1 MRHRR
6 VRPTST
12 TTEFALLLIEEVMT
26 DSQTILVVVETDI
39 DPQPVVARSAWLA
52 RLTNSKV
59 VLLLCDADANTLAQ
73 SFILTS
79 DAKDIAATIRRAQ
92 KELLDDLVRPLRQSG
107 VTVSAEVLE
116 ERPIADAVVQRALEL
131 NPWVVVKGTQYH
143 SQAKRAVFVD
153 TDWQLIR
160 SCPYALWLV
169 KPHEIAK
176 RPVIVA
182 AVDPTH
188 KDDKSADLDQRI
200 IEYAK
205 DVADKSAGELLLLHA
220 FEALTGI
227 GAEATRTFKPIRLP
241 VNEIS
246 DNLKRKRRQKLDA
259 LAEANSI
266 DSVYTH
272 LVEGNARDVLP
283 FFARER
289 KADLVVMGAIARWGL
304 ARKIIGNTAEKVL
317 DDLPCDIL
325 IVRLDDG

>member
-1 MRHRR
+1 
-6 VRPTST
+6 
-12 TTEFALLLIEEVMT
+12 MT
-26 DSQTILVVVETDI
+26 DSHTILVVVETDI
-39 DPQPVVARSAWLA
+39 DPQPVVARTGWLA
-52 RLTNSKV
+52 SVTNSKV
-59 VLLLCDADANTLAQ
+59 VLLLCDTDANTLAQ

-79 DAKDIAATIRRAQ
+79 EAKDIATTIRRAQ
-92 KELLDDLVRPLRQSG
+92 RELLDDLTRPLRESG
-107 VTVSAEVLE
+107 VTVTAEVLE

-131 NPWVVVKGTQYH
+131 NPWLVVKGTQYH

-176 RPVIVA
+176 TPVIVA
-182 AVDPTH
+182 AVDPAH
-188 KDDKSADLDQRI
+188 RDDKSASLDQKI
-200 IEYAK
+200 IENAM
-205 DVADKSAGELLLLHA
+205 DVAGKSDGQVLLLHA

-241 VNEIS
+241 ANEIS
-246 DNLKRKRRQKLDA
+246 DNLKRRRRQKLDA
-259 LAEANSI
+259 LAKANGI

-272 LVEGNARDVLP
+272 LVEGNPRDALP

-325 IVRLDDG
+325 IVRLDDA